1 MVRTDGRSFVRCTVT
16 WLPNFLGWV
25 DYLSCGAPLWRVIIA
40 NKCTWKVAHGST
52 TCTVLPADVYPQY
65 LLKWSK
71 HKAHFLRAVHI
82 AKSLRFFYQFQ
93 RWVGMKRAELTNFFC
108 QQRWSARF
116 DLHVWSNVLKN
127 FGDSETFF
135 LSKAIA
141 RTIALSKSTRFYLED
156 IIDSTWT
163 NQG

>member
-1 MVRTDGRSFVRCTVT
+1 MKMHRTWYTYIVSQK
-16 WLPNFLGWV
+16 
-25 DYLSCGAPLWRVIIA
+25 
-40 NKCTWKVAHGST
+40 NKDNYSYEELLLQISAHEKWHM
-52 TCTVLPADVYPQY
+52 VLPLVLFCLYMCIHNTY
-65 LLKWSK
+65 WSGGK

-82 AKSLRFFYQFQ
+82 EKSLRFFYQFQ
-93 RWVGMKRAELTNFFC
+93 RWVGMKQAELTNFFC

-141 RTIALSKSTRFYLED
+141 TTIALSKSTRFYLED

>member
-1 MVRTDGRSFVRCTVT
+1 MGRHLSPWYGQVILVSGYPVLTAVNWSQHWCAISFLLGSQTKKHWLPCGADGRSFVRCTVT

-25 DYLSCGAPLWRVIIA
+25 DYLSYGASRARGAPLWRVIIA

-52 TCTVLPADVYPQY
+52 ICTVLPVNVYPQY

-108 QQRWSARF
+108 
-116 DLHVWSNVLKN
+116 
-127 FGDSETFF
+127 
-135 LSKAIA
+135 
-141 RTIALSKSTRFYLED
+141 
-156 IIDSTWT
+156 
-163 NQG
+163 